1 MQLDIYWTTLLVI
14 LTAVVLLT
22 GRNVLIQPFAR
33 IGSRWRK
40 VDNEE
45 KPPQYDSLPPASDEA
60 DPGTTNGDDLKRFR
74 RGFLSIYLLVMSSEW
89 LSGPYLYALLRDDR
103 GLPEPVVIGL
113 YATVYTSAAVSALA
127 VGFLADR
134 YGRRK
139 ACLAQCVI
147 HSLACLTVV
156 SGGDCLPVL
165 FLGRVLAGTALTLLW
180 TVFESWMVTEWDA
193 RGLDRSAEEGGLS
206 EMFGVMTR
214 TNCMAA
220 IVGGLFGHCMVSAMG
235 SKTLP
240 FWAGIVCE
248 GVAAVLMLRRWNE
261 NFGVSQQLREDDHQ
275 LAAPDQ
281 SRTGP
286 LGDGRIW
293 ALTFVT
299 CCFEGTAYLVI
310 FLWPSVLQGAH
321 EASSADADPAEIPY
335 GVIFGSFMAAMIIGA
350 LLFNTSLKFA
360 KTPAAPVWLLLGA
373 IALACL
379 SLLLL
384 SVLQVE
390 VPLYY
395 TFLAFEV
402 ANGIYVPSMAYMRG
416 LVVQSKSRAGIYG
429 LMKIP
434 LFIFVILDLGI
445 TAQGKGFRCFVFAS
459 SAMSLL
465 CAAIAL
471 LVELQGSLRGSD
483 ECVSQR
489 VVERGHASREDVEFK
504 EDEVDKQGEEGLAKG
519 VDVSL

>member
-1 MQLDIYWTTLLVI
+1 MQIDIYWTTLLV
-14 LTAVVLLT
+14 LLPTVVILT
-22 GRNVLIQPFAR
+22 GRSLILRPLAR
-33 IGSRWRK
+33 IQSRWQK
-40 VDNEE
+40 VDTEE
-45 KPPQYDSLPPASDEA
+45 KPPEYDSLPQGPADEA
-60 DPGTTNGDDLKRFR
+60 DSGTTNGDDLRRFR

-113 YATVYTSAAVSALA
+113 YATAYTSAAVSALG

-134 YGRRK
+134 YGRRR

-147 HSLACLTVV
+147 HSCACLTVV
-156 SGGDCLPVL
+156 FGGNYLPVL

-180 TVFESWMVTEWDA
+180 TVFESWMVTEWNA
-193 RGLDRSAEEGGLS
+193 RGLDRSGAEGGLS
-206 EMFGVMTR
+206 EMFGVMTT

-220 IVGGLFGHCMVSAMG
+220 IVGGLFGHCMVSALG
-235 SKTLP
+235 SKMWP

-248 GVAAVLMLRRWNE
+248 GVAAVLMLKRWNE
-261 NFGVSQQLREDDHQ
+261 NFGVNQQLREDDHL
-275 LAAPDQ
+275 LAAPDG
-281 SRTGP
+281 SETGR

-321 EASSADADPAEIPY
+321 DAASPEADPAEIPY

-350 LLFNTSLKFA
+350 VFFNASLKSI
-360 KTPAAPVWLLLGA
+360 KTPAAPVWLLLSA

-379 SLLLL
+379 GLLLL
-384 SVLQVE
+384 SVVQVE
-390 VPLYY
+390 ASLYFA
-395 TFLAFEV
+395 FLVFEV

-416 LVVQSKSRAGIYG
+416 LVVDNKSRAGIYG

-434 LFIFVILDLGI
+434 LFIFVILALGI
-445 TAQGKGFRCFVFAS
+445 TAEGES
-459 SAMSLL
+459 STMANKSHT
-465 CAAIAL
+465 
-471 LVELQGSLRGSD
+471 R
-483 ECVSQR
+483 
-489 VVERGHASREDVEFK
+489 
-504 EDEVDKQGEEGLAKG
+504 
-519 VDVSL
+519 

>member
-1 MQLDIYWTTLLVI
+1 MKLDIYWTTLLVI
-14 LTAVVLLT
+14 LPTVVLLT
-22 GRNVLIQPFAR
+22 GRNIIARPFAR
-33 IGSRWRK
+33 IRSKWQE
-40 VDNEE
+40 VDTEE
-45 KPPQYDSLPPASDEA
+45 KPPEYESLPPVDDGA
-60 DPGTTNGDDLKRFR
+60 DPGTKNGDDLKRFR

-113 YATVYTSAAVSALA
+113 YATAYTSAAVSALA

-156 SGGDCLPVL
+156 FGGDCLPVL

-180 TVFESWMVTEWDA
+180 TVFESWMVTEWNA
-193 RGLDRSAEEGGLS
+193 RGLGRGGAEGGLS

-235 SKTLP
+235 SKMWP

-261 NFGVSQQLREDDHQ
+261 NFGVSQQLQGDDRQ
-275 LAAPDQ
+275 LAEPDE
-281 SRTGP
+281 SRTGR

-321 EASSADADPAEIPY
+321 EASSADAGPAEIPY

-350 LLFNTSLKFA
+350 LVFNASLKSIR
-360 KTPAAPVWLLLGA
+360 TPAAPVWLLLGA

-390 VPLYY
+390 VALYY
-395 TFLAFEV
+395 AFLTFEV

-416 LVVQSKSRAGIYG
+416 LVVDSKSRAGIYG

-434 LFIFVILDLGI
+434 LFLFVILALGI
-445 TAQGKGFRCFVFAS
+445 TAEGKGFRCFVFAS
-459 SAMSLL
+459 SSMSLL

-471 LVELQGSLRGSD
+471 LVEFQGSLRESGG
-483 ECVSQR
+483 CVSQG
-489 VVERGHASREDVEFK
+489 VSEHGDVDGGNVEPR
-504 EDEVDKQGEEGLAKG
+504 DEVDKQGEEGLEKT
-519 VDVSL
+519 VDVSS